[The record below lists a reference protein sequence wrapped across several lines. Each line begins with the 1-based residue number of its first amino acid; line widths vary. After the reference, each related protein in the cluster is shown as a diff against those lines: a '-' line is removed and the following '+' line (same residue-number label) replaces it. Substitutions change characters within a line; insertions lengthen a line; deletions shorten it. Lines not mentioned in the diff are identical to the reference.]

1 MTLDAPIFNWHNIEA
16 TDQFARQFGIYA
28 KGQLGKLDYRIA
40 LNKPFVNGAAP
51 SAVPKIAE
59 ARNVLN
65 ENYATAGYLNW
76 MFWDKE
82 SNVLPFFAG
91 SYLGSKKVFNIG
103 VGWYNQSNGS
113 LYKTATDSSYHNQTA
128 LGADVFLDMPLNKEK
143 GTALSVLATLYLL
156 DYGPNYIRN
165 IGILNEH
172 TTPPS
177 LDASW
182 AGGGNAQ
189 PTIGTG
195 TIGYL
200 QAGYVLPKLKNGTS
214 FMPYLTATYKDF
226 EKLADPSFQYG
237 LGLNYFVTGHN
248 AKITLEYANRPVYVT
263 SDNGIVRDGSK
274 GQFIL
279 QTHIFL

>member
-1 MTLDAPIFNWHNIEA
+1 
-16 TDQFARQFGIYA
+16 
-28 KGQLGKLDYRIA
+28 
-40 LNKPFVNGAAP
+40 
-51 SAVPKIAE
+51 
-59 ARNVLN
+59 
-65 ENYATAGYLNW
+65 
-76 MFWDKE
+76 
-82 SNVLPFFAG
+82 
-91 SYLGSKKVFNIG
+91 
-103 VGWYNQSNGS
+103 
-113 LYKTATDSSYHNQTA
+113 
-128 LGADVFLDMPLNKEK
+128 
-143 GTALSVLATLYLL
+143 L

-177 LDASW
+177 LNASW

-237 LGLNYFVTGHN
+237 LGMNYFVTGHN
-248 AKITLEYANRPVYVT
+248 AKITLEYPTDRYM
-263 SDNGIVRDGSK
+263 
-274 GQFIL
+274 
-279 QTHIFL
+279 